1 MYTVN
6 TVWILCLI
14 LDNGEVGCNPDY
26 GMFTTKEACLVS
38 ATITAKSFGDI
49 GPLNIIGD
57 NDPLVGAFCVEGV
70 TKEEVDE

>member
-38 ATITAKSFGDI
+38 ATITAKNIGDI
-49 GPLNIIGD
+49 DPFNIRD
-57 NDPLVGAFCVEGV
+57 DDPLVGAFCVEGV